1 MRGLADEFMDPGYS
15 IEDRGDV
22 TLIRLHRTLRKQEIL
37 AIIDVIATM
46 GKREKRLWLLGKHL
60 RLTPEEMSEIGDYG
74 REKIRGPSRVAY
86 VADDD
91 VTFGLTNIQAAYRNV
106 GGFED
111 QLFRDEES
119 ALAWLSGDISAPG

>member
-1 MRGLADEFMDPGYS
+1 MDSGYA
-15 IEDRGDV
+15 IEEQDGV
-22 TLIRLHRTLRKQEIL
+22 MIIRLNRTLTKEEICS
-37 AIIDVIATM
+37 IIDAIAELGDTT
-46 GKREKRLWLLGKHL
+46 RRLWHLGNFV
-60 RLTPEEMSEIGDYG
+60 RLTPEEMSDIGVYG

-91 VTFGLTNIQAAYRNV
+91 LTFGLTNIQAAYRDV

-119 ALAWLSGDISAPG
+119 AMTWLHGDLQSSGDD

>member
-1 MRGLADEFMDPGYS
+1 MDPGYS
-15 IEDRGDV
+15 IEELGDV
-22 TLIRLHRTLRKQEIL
+22 MCIRLHRALSKPEIL
-37 AIIDVIATM
+37 AIIDTIATM

-60 RLTPEEMSEIGDYG
+60 RLTPDEMSEIGDYG
-74 REKIRGPSRVAY
+74 REKIQGASRVAY

-106 GGFED
+106 GGFQD

-119 ALAWLSGDISAPG
+119 ALAWLSDDISVAGGK

>member
-1 MRGLADEFMDPGYS
+1 MDPGYS
-15 IEDRGDV
+15 IEERGDV
-22 TLIRLHRTLRKQEIL
+22 TVIRLRRVLSKQEIL

-46 GKREKRLWLLGKHL
+46 GTCDKRLWLLGNHL

-74 REKIRGPSRVAY
+74 REQIQGISRVAY

-91 VTFGLTNIQAAYRNV
+91 VTFGLTNIQAAYRTA

-119 ALAWLSGDISAPG
+119 ALAWLNDETYESGEH

>member
-1 MRGLADEFMDPGYS
+1 MDPGYS
-15 IEDRGDV
+15 IEERGDV
-22 TLIRLHRTLRKQEIL
+22 TVIRLRRSLNKQEIL
-37 AIIDVIATM
+37 AIIDVIATL
-46 GKREKRLWLLGKHL
+46 GPREKRLWLLGNHL

-74 REKIRGPSRVAY
+74 REKIRGVSRVAY

-111 QLFRDEES
+111 QLFRDEAS
-119 ALAWLSGDISAPG
+119 ALAWLSNDISVSGGE